1 MFENVV
7 AMRVNDKRDISR
19 FLEVRERRGFR
30 KRVQELGTCRV
41 VLSVPGCALWLRFG
55 MALML
60 SPDTGISGGA
70 RCRAGP
76 CMQGRAVL
84 HLHPTTS
91 PRLTRGT
98 RTHPWEQKMCTDPP
112 VICSP
117 FSLAAV

>member
-19 FLEVRERRGFR
+19 FLEVRERRGFG

-55 MALML
+55 TAPML
-60 SPDTGISGGA
+60 PPDTGISGGA

-76 CMQGRAVL
+76 CMQGRAV
-84 HLHPTTS
+84 
-91 PRLTRGT
+91 
-98 RTHPWEQKMCTDPP
+98 
-112 VICSP
+112 ICSP